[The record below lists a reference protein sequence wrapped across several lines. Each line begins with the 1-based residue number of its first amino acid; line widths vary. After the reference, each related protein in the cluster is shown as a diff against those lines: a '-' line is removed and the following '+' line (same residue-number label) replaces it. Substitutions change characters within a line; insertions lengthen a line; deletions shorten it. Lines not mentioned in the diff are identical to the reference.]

1 MVYLVFLGSIKIL
14 ELHQMIEDI
23 LNYMILTNCE
33 YPIDVLMENSV
44 GRLR

>member
-1 MVYLVFLGSIKIL
+1 MVYLVFLDSIKIL

-23 LNYMILTNCE
+23 LNYMILTSYE

>member
-23 LNYMILTNCE
+23 LNYMILTSCE